1 MHARGQSDLLH
12 KMKTWSCKSNWS
24 RNLNAL
30 IYQFNMTL
38 PGKMKHLD
46 LPVKWKNQ
54 YVMMPWPT
62 LPLSAWVDCIFKK
75 TLGQPILG
83 GNKLDDEQA
92 WTSMFLEFWTRFRAA
107 KGDTHEVFT
116 DHPDV
121 LQHCIPVMLHGD
133 EGRGKLRRAVMAT
146 SVQPAII
153 HQGHAGHSF
162 NSRFLHSIMPGELYA
177 GDSTLNLLQ
186 EALVE
191 DLREVYTEGF
201 KAPGFCTIWWLLH
214 ACTQGIGGHVFLST

>member
-1 MHARGQSDLLH
+1 
-12 KMKTWSCKSNWS
+12 
-24 RNLNAL
+24 
-30 IYQFNMTL
+30 
-38 PGKMKHLD
+38 MKHLD

-191 DLREVYTEGF
+191 DLRELYTEGF